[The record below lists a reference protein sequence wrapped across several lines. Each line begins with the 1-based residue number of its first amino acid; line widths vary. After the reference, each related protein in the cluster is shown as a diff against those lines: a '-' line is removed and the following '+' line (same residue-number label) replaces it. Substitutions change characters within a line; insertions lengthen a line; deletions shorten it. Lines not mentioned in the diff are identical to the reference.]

1 MKIKKYVARDFQSA
15 LQLAKQEMGPDA
27 IILQT
32 RQVKPRGFRGW
43 FSPPQVEI
51 TVAVDDTL
59 QVNTDKARQSTAK
72 PVEPEGAAAK
82 PAVMMTDPGAELG
95 LMQEMQKMKAMMS
108 DIQARM
114 FEVDLLKGMA
124 DALFL

>member
-95 LMQEMQKMKAMMS
+95 LMQEMAAPEQDPAGLPS
-108 DIQARM
+108 LDPDGSERDRENIP
-114 FEVDLLKGMA
+114 
-124 DALFL
+124 